1 MVPAL
6 VSLLDLQASAGLC
19 PQGLA
24 PCLVLPVLSLGQGTV
39 ALFPPGHASSGPSH
53 QEGPDNYAGR
63 SLGEDPSPQ
72 LVLIPAITIGPCL
85 YWLWAQGPQVG

>member
-39 ALFPPGHASSGPSH
+39 ALFPPGQASSGPSH
-53 QEGPDNYAGR
+53 PEGPDNYAESPPAPLPQAGPWEKIP
-63 SLGEDPSPQ
+63 LPSWSSFLQ
-72 LVLIPAITIGPCL
+72 
-85 YWLWAQGPQVG
+85 